1 MAPSKDILELVNG
14 SSSDPSPT
22 PTPEASPE
30 DSRGLMGTLADTVSP
45 MLPGV
50 GDNPYAQAM
59 VGGVGD
65 AIDSIPGQVAGIG
78 EALTTNPLTTAKNMW
93 THATSGS
100 IPNGIA
106 DVAQLAGPLGGL
118 PGVAAS
124 GAMRGAANWW
134 DKGLSAPEGIREV
147 TSNAL
152 APFALPGLVKG
163 VGAGASKVANILPE
177 RVQQAPLATR
187 LRSKILGPKLGK
199 QGVDFSKGK
208 TGTNATGDLELVLRN
223 TPLVKELT
231 DDGIISGA
239 NVSTWVPKYAD
250 AMNKLYDK
258 SVGTYSR
265 PLGPNGETI
274 GAQAP
279 IMPQVIISSPQGIRY
294 VTRTPRLEKLMEEKA
309 NNPEIALEIN
319 NAIAGWRSQ
328 LDGGKTL
335 NPYGE
340 AVEHPG
346 VMTINDL
353 NNLKKQFSLQENG
366 IWKDGQP
373 TGKFPEIVDQ
383 AEMAFAA
390 DLKDML
396 LESTQAAADKFGTPA
411 ALAAAKELG
420 PINEKWSRY
429 IEARRSMSDLGKSL
443 SDPSIPTMGVNNVG
457 RTAVAYAAGG
467 PAAVAG
473 ALGMMSKRGMG
484 MTAAG
489 LENAGGVIDAM
500 RPMGRGLS
508 SLGSATLMNP
518 SVMSLGGAVNNMS
531 PGMEAQAQSPLPR
544 TPEAVKQAQ
553 GAISQ
558 MLPPELQPQFWAA
571 LEGNNDDISEFMGR
585 AVSQVPALAQMFME
599 SKVSPTEFGNRF
611 DDPMTTYG
619 MFQNVTSKMLRGELD
634 PLRAYREQK
643 DVVRGRVPRSE
654 R

>member
-14 SSSDPSPT
+14 SSSEPSPS

-30 DSRGLMGTLADTVSP
+30 EGRGLMGTLADTVSP

-65 AIDSIPGQVAGIG
+65 AVDSIPGQIAGIG
-78 EALTTNPLTTAKNMW
+78 EALTTNPATTVKNMW

-118 PGVAAS
+118 PGIAVS
-124 GAMRGAANWW
+124 GAMRGAANWY

-147 TSNAL
+147 TSNTL
-152 APFALPGLVKG
+152 APFALPSIIRGSR
-163 VGAGASKVANILPE
+163 AGASKVAGLLPE

-199 QGVDFSKGK
+199 QGVDFAE

-250 AMNKLYDK
+250 ALNKLYEK
-258 SVGTYSR
+258 SVGTYSK
-265 PLGPNGETI
+265 PVGKMGETLGDEAATI
-274 GAQAP
+274 SRA
-279 IMPQVIISSPQGIRY
+279 IINTPAG
-294 VTRTPRLEKLMEEKA
+294 TRSMTITPRLEKLMAEKA
-309 NNPEIALEIN
+309 KNPEIATEIN
-319 NAIAGWRSQ
+319 NALEGWRSQ
-328 LDGGKTL
+328 LDGGKTFDSFGQEVIL
-335 NPYGE
+335 
-340 AVEHPG
+340 PG
-346 VMTINDL
+346 VQTIKELND
-353 NNLKKQFSLQENG
+353 LKKQFSLQEGG

-373 TGKFPEIVDQ
+373 SGKFPEIVDQ

-396 LESTQAAADKFGTPA
+396 LQSTKDAAQRLGTPKAIKA
-411 ALAAAKELG
+411 AEELG
-420 PINEKWSRY
+420 PLNEKWSRY

-489 LENAGGVIDAM
+489 LDTAGGVIDAM

-508 SLGSATLMNP
+508 SLGSATVMRP
-518 SVMSLGGAVNNMS
+518 DVMSLGGAVNNMT

-544 TPEAVKQAQ
+544 TPEAVRQAQ

-558 MLPPELQPQFWAA
+558 ILPPELQPQFWAA
-571 LEGNNDDISEFMGR
+571 LEGDNDDISEFMGR